1 MTQETD
7 TTIVPSTAQEFI
19 AETRSFW
26 IAHGPSLHFG
36 ELALGERLSTG
47 QAQLEIF
54 ARRLPWRMRVIALG
68 GNPDAAPPG

>member
-7 TTIVPSTAQEFI
+7 TNLPASTAQEFI

-36 ELALGERLSTG
+36 ELGPGERLSTG
-47 QAQLEIF
+47 QSQLEIF